1 GGLLLPEQ
9 LTAVFSLPAASA
21 SLPLPC
27 FPNSERQKERDPF
40 LLVERRQEFPLSL
53 FLSAVALLPGS
64 STLPSTMTLLASERS
79 LLIRNKFRS
88 VLQLRIQN
96 RRQSEINADAGL
108 KSSYSPQK
116 TEKDQSE
123 ALRRTD
129 DGAAQK
135 LPPSGL
141 NTETAQERT
150 ACGAQR
156 QKKAR
161 QAQDLNERI
170 QRPTG
175 PGEQQRKHTLPLEN
189 RPASFPLSADV
200 FEDDIS
206 SCSSSS
212 PTEQHG
218 IHQSPTFSSL
228 PGLSGDQLLSDFSA
242 VGPPL
247 NHSPS
252 HTQSGLALLPATEGI
267 RQPMSVTLGESNA
280 MATTGRPSGIYLTS
294 QTTPLLPK
302 TARPPSPTCPP
313 SLPTSLN
320 FTHLPRPRKPRD
332 TKPKMR
338 KLKYH
343 QYIPPDQRG
352 GSGTGG
358 GGAKQ
363 KSPTPNQSLDP
374 AYSHILKQQQVFL
387 QLQILQNQQQQQ
399 QQHLQPQQQLTVVP
413 SGDHN
418 DLVKGSGAMPLN
430 PQPVPA
436 TTNHTPMDTNPASKP
451 ELLPANLVDLTVS
464 ELRQQLRKR
473 GLPVSGTKPALLQRL
488 RPFQLPQSCLTPAP
502 LRQLSTSLETI
513 TPCPPL
519 PPSQSPGS
527 SSSSGLDSP
536 SSSPN
541 QQMYIPDRGIPNG
554 ILNNVPNGL
563 PNGILNTM
571 PNCFSNAASVSLA
584 GEQCGLTNTVFLA
597 AASTASGTPSP
608 SLPMSSSSPLQCG
621 TPWRTENEQQQ
632 QQQQELSV
640 ELEMRERL
648 RSRPRDCS
656 TNSNN
661 ESCGGSLH
669 PFLQQDAGC
678 SRGKPE
684 SDAQAEVLF
693 TQVFC
698 CQSCDVIGHD
708 FELPVQ
714 ITASP
719 IQTSPGVRS
728 LEEEL
733 QEAIQKAQMDP
744 RQSIDDILDEPMTC
758 IGSVNVSDHKSPA
771 PSVPSPSPPPPQADQ
786 SQASQQHNK
795 DDNFLPSPLCSSLLL
810 ELPPS
815 PAVINPSQVI
825 PAPPPPPICTSPLP
839 SAGKSRKRRAPT
851 LFDAADW
858 LETLTSGLR
867 PLTPPTAPFVEPDFS
882 LDSDLN
888 VSRVLDLMIEQW

>member
-1 GGLLLPEQ
+1 
-9 LTAVFSLPAASA
+9 
-21 SLPLPC
+21 
-27 FPNSERQKERDPF
+27 
-40 LLVERRQEFPLSL
+40 
-53 FLSAVALLPGS
+53 
-64 STLPSTMTLLASERS
+64 MTLLASERS

-96 RRQSEINADAGL
+96 RRQSEINADPGL
-108 KSSYSPQK
+108 KSTCPAQK
-116 TEKDQSE
+116 ADKDQGE
-123 ALRRTD
+123 ALRLTE

-135 LPPSGL
+135 LPPSGV

-150 ACGAQR
+150 VCGAHR

-161 QAQDLNERI
+161 QAQDLSERI
-170 QRPTG
+170 KRPPG
-175 PGEQQRKHTLPLEN
+175 PVEQQHEHTLSLEN
-189 RPASFPLSADV
+189 RSASFPLSADV
-200 FEDDIS
+200 FEDDMS
-206 SCSSSS
+206 SCASSS

-218 IHQSPTFSSL
+218 IHQSPAFSSL

-242 VGPPL
+242 VGPSL
-247 NHSPS
+247 NHSPG
-252 HTQSGLALLPATEGI
+252 HAQSGLALLPATEGI
-267 RQPMSVTLGESNA
+267 RQPMTVTLSESNS
-280 MATTGRPSGIYLTS
+280 MATTGRPNGMYLTS
-294 QTTPLLPK
+294 QATPLLPK
-302 TARPPSPTCPP
+302 TARPLSPTCSS
-313 SLPTSLN
+313 SLAPSLN
-320 FTHLPRPRKPRD
+320 FNHLPRPRKPRD

-358 GGAKQ
+358 GAKQ
-363 KSPTPNQSLDP
+363 KSPCSTQSLDP
-374 AYSHILKQQQVFL
+374 AYSHLLKQQQVVL
-387 QLQILQNQQQQQ
+387 QLQILQNQQQQHQ
-399 QQHLQPQQQLTVVP
+399 QQLQPQQQLIVE
-413 SGDHN
+413 SSEDHN
-418 DLVKGSGAMPLN
+418 DLAKSSGAMPLN

-436 TTNHTPMDTNPASKP
+436 TTNHTPTDTNPTSKP

-488 RPFQLPQSCLTPAP
+488 RPFQLPQACLTPAP
-502 LRQLSTSLETI
+502 LCQLGTSLEPL

-519 PPSQSPGS
+519 PPGQSPGS
-527 SSSSGLDSP
+527 SSSSGQDSP
-536 SSSPN
+536 NNSPV
-541 QQMYIPDRGIPNG
+541 QQMYIADRGVPNGILSDAQTGVQNG
-554 ILNNVPNGL
+554 ILNNVPNG
-563 PNGILNTM
+563 
-571 PNCFSNAASVSLA
+571 FSNAASVSLA
-584 GEQCGLTNTVFLA
+584 GEQCLSNTVFLA
-597 AASTASGTPSP
+597 PASTASGTPSP

-621 TPWRTENEQQQ
+621 TPWRTESEQQQQ

-648 RSRPRDCS
+648 RSRPRDRS
-656 TNSNN
+656 TNAGN
-661 ESCGGSLH
+661 ESCGGPLH
-669 PFLQQDAGC
+669 PFLQQDPGC

-684 SDAQAEVLF
+684 ADAQTEVLF

-698 CQSCDVIGHD
+698 CQPCDVIGQD

-719 IQTSPGVRS
+719 VQTLPGIRS

-744 RQSIDDILDEPMTC
+744 RQSIDDILDEPMTSV
-758 IGSVNVSDHKSPA
+758 GSVDDHKSPA
-771 PSVPSPSPPPPQADQ
+771 QSVPGPSPPPPPPPQADHP
-786 SQASQQHNK
+786 SQPHK
-795 DDNFLPSPLCSSLLL
+795 DDSFLPSPLCSSLLL

-839 SAGKSRKRRAPT
+839 CTGKSRKRRAPT
-851 LFDAADW
+851 SFDAADW

-867 PLTPPTAPFVEPDFS
+867 PLTPPTAPFVESDFS

>member
-1 GGLLLPEQ
+1 
-9 LTAVFSLPAASA
+9 
-21 SLPLPC
+21 
-27 FPNSERQKERDPF
+27 
-40 LLVERRQEFPLSL
+40 
-53 FLSAVALLPGS
+53 
-64 STLPSTMTLLASERS
+64 MTLLASERS

-96 RRQSEINADAGL
+96 RRQSEINADSGL
-108 KSSYSPQK
+108 KSTCPPQK

-123 ALRRTD
+123 ALRLTD

-161 QAQDLNERI
+161 QAQDLTERI
-170 QRPTG
+170 QHPPG
-175 PGEQQRKHTLPLEN
+175 PAEQQHEHTLPLEN

-218 IHQSPTFSSL
+218 VHQSPAFTSL
-228 PGLSGDQLLSDFSA
+228 PGLSGDQLLSDFPA

-252 HTQSGLALLPATEGI
+252 HAQSGLALLPATEGI
-267 RQPMSVTLGESNA
+267 RQPMSVTLSESNS
-280 MATTGRPSGIYLTS
+280 MATTGRPSGMYLTS

-302 TARPPSPTCPP
+302 TARPPSPTCSS

-320 FTHLPRPRKPRD
+320 FNHLPRPRKPRD

-363 KSPTPNQSLDP
+363 KSPTPAQPLDP
-374 AYSHILKQQQVFL
+374 AYSHLLKQQQVFL
-387 QLQILQNQQQQQ
+387 QLQILQQNQQQQQ
-399 QQHLQPQQQLTVVP
+399 QQQQQLQPQQQLTVVP
-413 SGDHN
+413 SGDHS
-418 DLVKGSGAMPLN
+418 DLVKSSGALPLN

-488 RPFQLPQSCLTPAP
+488 RPFQLPHSCLTPAP
-502 LRQLSTSLETI
+502 LCQLGTSLEPL
-513 TPCPPL
+513 TPCPPM

-527 SSSSGLDSP
+527 SSNSGLDSP
-536 SSSPN
+536 STSPN
-541 QQMYIPDRGIPNG
+541 QQIYNPDRGIPNG
-554 ILNNVPNGL
+554 ILSDASNGI
-563 PNGILNTM
+563 PNGILTTV
-571 PNCFSNAASVSLA
+571 PTSFSNAASVSLT
-584 GEQCGLTNTVFLA
+584 GEQCGLANTVFLA
-597 AASTASGTPSP
+597 PASTASGTPSP

-621 TPWRTENEQQQ
+621 TPWRTETEQQQ

-648 RSRPRDCS
+648 RSRPRDRS
-656 TNSNN
+656 TSTGN

-669 PFLQQDAGC
+669 PFLQQDPGS

-684 SDAQAEVLF
+684 TDAQTE
-693 TQVFC
+693 VFC
-698 CQSCDVIGHD
+698 CQPCDVIGQD

-719 IQTSPGVRS
+719 VQTLPGVRS

-744 RQSIDDILDEPMTC
+744 RQSIDDILDEPITC
-758 IGSVNVSDHKSPA
+758 VDAVSISDHKSPA
-771 PSVPSPSPPPPQADQ
+771 HPVPDPSPPPPQADRP
-786 SQASQQHNK
+786 QASQQQNK

-815 PAVINPSQVI
+815 PAVINPNQVI

-839 SAGKSRKRRAPT
+839 SSGKSRKRRAPT

-867 PLTPPTAPFVEPDFS
+867 PLTPPTAPFVESDFS

>member
-1 GGLLLPEQ
+1 
-9 LTAVFSLPAASA
+9 
-21 SLPLPC
+21 
-27 FPNSERQKERDPF
+27 
-40 LLVERRQEFPLSL
+40 
-53 FLSAVALLPGS
+53 
-64 STLPSTMTLLASERS
+64 MTLLASERS

-96 RRQSEINADAGL
+96 RRQSEINADPGL
-108 KSSYSPQK
+108 KSTCPSQK
-116 TEKDQSE
+116 AEKDQSE
-123 ALRRTD
+123 ALRLTD
-129 DGAAQK
+129 DGATQK

-141 NTETAQERT
+141 NTETAQERSV
-150 ACGAQR
+150 CGAQR

-161 QAQDLNERI
+161 QAQDLSERI
-170 QRPTG
+170 QHPPG
-175 PGEQQRKHTLPLEN
+175 PVEQQHEHTLPLEN

-206 SCSSSS
+206 TCSSSS

-218 IHQSPTFSSL
+218 VHQSPAFRSL

-247 NHSPS
+247 NHSPG
-252 HTQSGLALLPATEGI
+252 HAQSGLALLPATEGI
-267 RQPMSVTLGESNA
+267 RQPMSVTLGESNS
-280 MATTGRPSGIYLTS
+280 MATTGRPNGIYLTS

-302 TARPPSPTCPP
+302 TARPPSPTCSS
-313 SLPTSLN
+313 SLPSSLN
-320 FTHLPRPRKPRD
+320 FSHLPRPRKPRD

-363 KSPTPNQSLDP
+363 KSPTSTQSLDP
-374 AYSHILKQQQVFL
+374 AYSHLLKQQQVFL

-399 QQHLQPQQQLTVVP
+399 QQQLQPQQQLTVVP
-413 SGDHN
+413 SGGHS
-418 DLVKGSGAMPLN
+418 DLVKSSGAMPLN

-436 TTNHTPMDTNPASKP
+436 TTNHTPMDTNSTSKP

-488 RPFQLPQSCLTPAP
+488 RPFQLPHACLTPAP
-502 LRQLSTSLETI
+502 LCQLGTSMEPL
-513 TPCPPL
+513 TPSPQL
-519 PPSQSPGS
+519 PPNQSPS
-527 SSSSGLDSP
+527 LSSSSGPDSP
-536 SSSPN
+536 GSSPN
-541 QQMYIPDRGIPNG
+541 QQMYIQDRGIPNG
-554 ILNNVPNGL
+554 ILSEA
-563 PNGILNTM
+563 PNGILSAVSNG
-571 PNCFSNAASVSLA
+571 FSNAASVSLA

-597 AASTASGTPSP
+597 PASTASGTPSP

-621 TPWRTENEQQQ
+621 TPWRTDNEQQQ

-640 ELEMRERL
+640 ELEMRERI
-648 RSRPRDCS
+648 RSRPRERS
-656 TNSNN
+656 ANTGN

-669 PFLQQDAGC
+669 PFLQQDPGC

-684 SDAQAEVLF
+684 TDAQTEVLF

-698 CQSCDVIGHD
+698 CQPCDVIGQD

-719 IQTSPGVRS
+719 VQALPGVRS

-744 RQSIDDILDEPMTC
+744 RQSIDDILDESITC
-758 IGSVNVSDHKSPA
+758 VRSTNVSDHKSLA
-771 PSVPSPSPPPPQADQ
+771 HSAPSPSPPPQADQ
-786 SQASQQHNK
+786 QHTK

-815 PAVINPSQVI
+815 PAVITPSQVI
-825 PAPPPPPICTSPLP
+825 PAPPPPPICTSPLL
-839 SAGKSRKRRAPT
+839 STGKSRKRRAPT
-851 LFDAADW
+851 QFDAADW
-858 LETLTSGLR
+858 LEMLTSGLR
-867 PLTPPTAPFVEPDFS
+867 PLTPPTAPFVETDFS

-888 VSRVLDLMIEQW
+888 VTMLQCYNFI

>member
-1 GGLLLPEQ
+1 
-9 LTAVFSLPAASA
+9 
-21 SLPLPC
+21 
-27 FPNSERQKERDPF
+27 
-40 LLVERRQEFPLSL
+40 
-53 FLSAVALLPGS
+53 
-64 STLPSTMTLLASERS
+64 MTLLASERS

-96 RRQSEINADAGL
+96 RRLSEINADSGL
-108 KSSYSPQK
+108 KSTGPPQK
-116 TEKDQSE
+116 TEKEQSE
-123 ALRRTD
+123 ALRLTD
-129 DGAAQK
+129 NGATQK
-135 LPPSGL
+135 LPPGGV

-161 QAQDLNERI
+161 QAQDLTERI
-170 QRPTG
+170 QHPPG
-175 PGEQQRKHTLPLEN
+175 PVEPQPEHTLPLEN
-189 RPASFPLSADV
+189 RPAAFPLSTDV

-206 SCSSSS
+206 SSSSS

-218 IHQSPTFSSL
+218 AHQSPAFSSL
-228 PGLSGDQLLSDFSA
+228 PGLSGDQLLSDCSA

-247 NHSPS
+247 NRSPS
-252 HTQSGLALLPATEGI
+252 QAQSSLVLLPATEGI
-267 RQPMSVTLGESNA
+267 RQPMGVTLGESNS
-280 MATTGRPSGIYLTS
+280 MATTGRPTGMYLTS

-302 TARPPSPTCPP
+302 TARPPSPTCSSSLPP
-313 SLPTSLN
+313 SLTYN
-320 FTHLPRPRKPRD
+320 NLPRPRKPRD

-363 KSPTPNQSLDP
+363 KSPTPTQSLDP
-374 AYSHILKQQQVFL
+374 AYSHLLKQQQVFL
-387 QLQILQNQQQQQ
+387 QLQILQNQQQEQQ
-399 QQHLQPQQQLTVVP
+399 QRLQPQQRLTVVP
-413 SGDHN
+413 SGDHS
-418 DLVKGSGAMPLN
+418 DLVKSSGAMPLN
-430 PQPVPA
+430 RQPVPA
-436 TTNHTPMDTNPASKP
+436 TTNHTPVDTNPASKHEP
-451 ELLPANLVDLTVS
+451 LPANFVDLTVS

-488 RPFQLPQSCLTPAP
+488 RPFQLPHACVTPAP
-502 LRQLSTSLETI
+502 LCQLGTSLEPLTSC
-513 TPCPPL
+513 TPL
-519 PPSQSPGS
+519 PSSQSPGS
-527 SSSSGLDSP
+527 SSTSGLDSP

-541 QQMYIPDRGIPNG
+541 QQLYTQDRGIPNG
-554 ILNNVPNGL
+554 IVSDTPNRA
-563 PNGILNTM
+563 PNGILNAVQNGFT
-571 PNCFSNAASVSLA
+571 NTASVSLA
-584 GEQCGLTNTVFLA
+584 GEQCGLTSTVFLA
-597 AASTASGTPSP
+597 PASTASGTPSP
-608 SLPMSSSSPLQCG
+608 SLPMSSSSPLQCV
-621 TPWRTENEQQQ
+621 TPWRTESEQR

-640 ELEMRERL
+640 ELEMRERI
-648 RSRPRDCS
+648 RSRPRERS
-656 TNSNN
+656 TNTGN

-669 PFLQQDAGC
+669 PFLQQDPGC

-684 SDAQAEVLF
+684 TDAQTEVLF

-698 CQSCDVIGHD
+698 CQPCDVIGHD

-719 IQTSPGVRS
+719 VQTLPGVRS

-744 RQSIDDILDEPMTC
+744 RQSIDDILDEPITC
-758 IGSVNVSDHKSPA
+758 VGSVNVSDHKSPA
-771 PSVPSPSPPPPQADQ
+771 HSVPGPAPSPPHTDQ
-786 SQASQQHNK
+786 SQASQQQNK

-815 PAVINPSQVI
+815 PAVINPSQVV
-825 PAPPPPPICTSPLP
+825 PAPPPPPLCTSPLT
-839 SAGKSRKRRAPT
+839 STGKSRKRRAPT
-851 LFDAADW
+851 SFDAADW

-867 PLTPPTAPFVEPDFS
+867 PLTPPTAPFVESDFS

-888 VSRVLDLMIEQW
+888 VNRVLDLMIEQW